1 MYKFFLLFVRVRIF
15 EFFIFNLL
23 VLEKNFEFI
32 RGIEIWRL
40 RYFKESVV
48 WGFNLFLYSYGI
60 RDICVLNID
69 VKLLFR
75 YKCIFCRKFLF

>member
-1 MYKFFLLFVRVRIF
+1 MYKFFLLFVKVCIF

-60 RDICVLNID
+60 
-69 VKLLFR
+69 
-75 YKCIFCRKFLF
+75 